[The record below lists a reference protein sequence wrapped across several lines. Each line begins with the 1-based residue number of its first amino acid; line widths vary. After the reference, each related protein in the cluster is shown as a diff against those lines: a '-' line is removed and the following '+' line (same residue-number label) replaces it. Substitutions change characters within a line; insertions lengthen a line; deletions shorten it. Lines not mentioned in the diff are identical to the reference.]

1 MDFALWVY
9 PWDLL
14 DEGVHSVAEYCA
26 ENGIGELNLATNYH
40 AVQSFLP
47 HNPKR
52 KTFFAQA
59 SSYFHPSEEDYGQ
72 LSPVPNEQMNGDDWL
87 SQISD
92 EIADTHLTLNSWTI
106 GCHNSRLGMAN
117 PDLTLESPFG
127 DSLIFGLCPS
137 QPAVQEY
144 LCSVVSD
151 LSSRSSFKRI
161 ELETF
166 DYFYGTGFGWH
177 HDKYHLE
184 LGRLG
189 EFLFGLC
196 FCNECCNN
204 AREAGVDVDTAR
216 RSARRG
222 VTDII
227 DGNLPSDIRP
237 ASWLRAHSSLATYI
251 KVRRKTLD
259 NLYSDIRSVLDSSV
273 ELGRYVD
280 FFKVEETWMQGV
292 DLDMLA
298 THLDYY
304 TVIAYESSRQAAV
317 ERVQTT
323 KQLTPDIPLH
333 AGILPGYPAIDGPE
347 EVRDIVDG
355 LESTGVERIS
365 FYNYGLLPKQ
375 NLNWISTG
383 TERYQ

>member
-52 KTFFAQA
+52 KTFFTQA
-59 SSYFHPSEEDYGQ
+59 SSYFHPNKEDYGR

-87 SQISD
+87 LQISN

-127 DSLIFGLCPS
+127 DSLLFGLCPS
-137 QPAVQEY
+137 QPAVQKY
-144 LCSVVSD
+144 LCSLVSD

-196 FCNECCNN
+196 FCDKCCDN
-204 AREAGVDVDTAR
+204 ARKAGVDVDTAR
-216 RSARRG
+216 KSAQEG
-222 VTDII
+222 VTAII
-227 DGNLPSDIRP
+227 NGNLPSDTQP
-237 ASWLRAHSSLATYI
+237 ASWLRAHSSLEAYI
-251 KVRRKTLD
+251 EVRMKTLAD
-259 NLYSDIRSVLDSSV
+259 LYNDIRSVLDSSIK
-273 ELGRYVD
+273 LGRYVD
-280 FFKVEETWMQGV
+280 FFDIEETWMQGV
-292 DLDMLA
+292 DLDILA
-298 THLDYY
+298 EHLDYY
-304 TVIAYESSRQAAV
+304 TVIAYESNRQAVV

-323 KQLTPDIPLH
+323 NQLTPDIPLH
-333 AGILPGYPAIDGPE
+333 AGVLPGYPVIDSAE
-347 EVRDIVDG
+347 MVQDIVDG
-355 LESTGVERIS
+355 LANTGVEHIS

-375 NLNWISTG
+375 NLNLIGEATKSY
-383 TERYQ
+383 R